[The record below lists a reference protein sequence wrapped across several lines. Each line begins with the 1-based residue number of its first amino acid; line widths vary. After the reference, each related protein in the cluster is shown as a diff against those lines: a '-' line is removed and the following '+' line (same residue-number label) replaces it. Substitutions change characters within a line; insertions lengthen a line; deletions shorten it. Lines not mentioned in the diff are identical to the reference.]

1 MTSSFAL
8 ADNVVCRNT
17 NSSLRMLF
25 DREKG
30 VMYEMNET
38 ASAVIELLA
47 QQPATAEELAAA
59 MDERFDASA
68 GEIQADVERMLA
80 DFADAGLVTQ
90 KEHA

>member
-1 MTSSFAL
+1 MASSFAL

-38 ASAVIELLA
+38 ASAVIDLIT

-59 MDERFDASA
+59 LEERFD
-68 GEIQADVERMLA
+68 GPPEEIRADVERMLA
-80 DFADAGLVTQ
+80 DFADAGLVSQ
-90 KEHA
+90 KENA